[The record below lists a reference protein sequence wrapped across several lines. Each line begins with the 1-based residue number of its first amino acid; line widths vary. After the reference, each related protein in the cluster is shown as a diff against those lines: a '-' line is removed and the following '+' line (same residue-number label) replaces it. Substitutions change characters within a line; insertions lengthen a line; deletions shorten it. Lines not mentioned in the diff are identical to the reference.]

1 MKNKKAFT
9 LIELLVV
16 VLIIGVL
23 SAIALPQYQKA
34 VEKARMAEAF
44 ILLRAIRDAQIRYYL
59 ANGEYASFANM
70 DALDI
75 TIPHSSTANY
85 SGQARLVTKDFA
97 YTCHGTG
104 ANEIAVAQRMPIAQ
118 RYYLSIESTDL
129 EKIICVSYEQASDIQ
144 KNLCARVNASGTL

>member
-1 MKNKKAFT
+1 MKKGFT
-9 LIELLVV
+9 LTELLVV
-16 VLIIGVL
+16 VLIIGIL

-44 ILLRAIRDAQIRYYL
+44 ILLRAIRDAQIRYHL
-59 ANGEYASFANM
+59 ANGEYASFADM

-75 TIPHSSTANY
+75 TIPHTSTANY

-104 ANEIAVAQRMPIAQ
+104 ETEIAVAQRMPIAE
-118 RYYLSIESTDL
+118 RYYLSIESTNLD
-129 EKIICVSYEQASDIQ
+129 KIICVSYEQASNVQ
-144 KNLCARVNASGTL
+144 KKLCEQVNETGTL